1 METEET
7 FAGIAAEATGSN
19 PDCRKTIV
27 IALFDKGKTCEIKLT
42 ATNHPNVFL
51 TVNISRLQAKT
62 LGNSLLSWAEK
73 TE

>member
-1 METEET
+1 MKTEET

-27 IALFDKGKTCEIKLT
+27 IALFDKGKTCEIKLS
-42 ATNHPNVFL
+42 ATNLTNVFL
-51 TVNISRLQAKT
+51 TMNLSRLQAKT